1 MIEFVYYTDFKLK
14 YQKQVSN
21 WLLSLANKEGFLIKN
36 LYYNYVSPDQIQS
49 LNNEFLKHDYVTDVL
64 AFDYCEGS
72 ELSAEVFICQAEVE
86 KNAKEL
92 SQSVENETLRVLCHA
107 LFHLCGHKDNNS
119 KDLAVM
125 RSAEDK
131 AIIDCVLDMKCTGVP
146 SK

>member
-1 MIEFVYYTDFKLK
+1 MIEYVYYTGFELK
-14 YQKQVSN
+14 NQEQVSN
-21 WLLSLANKEGFLIKN
+21 WLLSLANKEGFSIKN

-72 ELSAEVFICQAEVE
+72 ELSAEVFICQSEVE

-92 SQSVENETLRVLCHA
+92 SQSIENETLRVLCHA
-107 LFHLCGHKDNNS
+107 LFHLCGLKDKNS

-131 AIIDCVLDMKCTGVP
+131 AIAAFHSTYK
-146 SK
+146 